1 MKAGAIMKLKS
12 ARLRNMKPIFRGSGQ
27 KEIFIDFSKSKH
39 KTIFIIGQNG
49 SGKSTIM
56 NALQP
61 LPESPSLF
69 LDGEEGLK
77 ELEYIFEDVLYR
89 IRIVYPVSN
98 TKNRLQTKAFLYK
111 ILSDGEEIDLNPNG
125 NIGSYKDAL
134 YTEFK
139 LDPNFVS
146 LARLSQDNKGLVSR
160 TPSERKKFVNEILKD
175 VQVYNDINKTL
186 QKRSSIFRSMINSIT
201 AKINTVGDRTT
212 LQHNLN
218 AIQSNINTLEKESDT
233 LTKTISDN
241 QSMIRLLDPNG
252 SIQNEFNLLCSEK
265 NKIEQEINY
274 ISIPL
279 TRYKNRYPNLES
291 VALERKTL
299 ENEINNESSQLVNL
313 QDQLEV
319 YLLSREEENKT
330 LQLKQQHLETLR
342 SEFTGIDIAKEIQR
356 LKEKMSEYESIFQM
370 IGNVDTSITK
380 NEYIMG
386 LNTLNEM
393 KDMIMTMRSFATRQN
408 IEKAIVLFKEQ
419 KNPSFIK
426 QRVENAIKEN
436 NEKRLDTEKQLA
448 YYKALQEKTTILSK
462 RPNKCKIDQCP
473 FIEDALSASKQL
485 AGDKIGLL
493 EKQLQDIDHLLEQLR
508 VEKDD
513 VENLSD
519 TYFSITSI
527 GRHLTS
533 NFSILEKIPIADSYK
548 NIDSV
553 LQMILDNDNFNEIT
567 VIYRYIEYA
576 NIFDSYRETKESLT
590 KLEYEYKLYENKIS
604 IIEEIGKD
612 IEVLTNK
619 ISNIQTILTD
629 HQSRILELNESLED
643 KRKDLTTVKSLEETF
658 IKLKELTEKRKE
670 LETKLTRSVMN
681 MQEIQL
687 NLESITFSSN
697 RLEEV
702 KKNLKPLKEEESKMK
717 YSILKLDEYES
728 ELALYKK
735 KYDMTELIKKYSSP
749 TKGGIQTV
757 FIKLYMSKTLSMT
770 NEMLSNFFGGDMVL
784 LPYVINE
791 SEFRIP
797 CKNQHST
804 VLNDDISSCSGAEK
818 SMIAMILSFA
828 LLRQSSTKYNILE
841 LDEIDET
848 LDESNRATFP
858 AVLDAII
865 EEMGVEQC
873 LVISHS
879 SEFDMSNADILLT
892 KTNEEYNYNN
902 VIFSYENPLSY

>member
-1 MKAGAIMKLKS
+1 
-12 ARLRNMKPIFRGSGQ
+12 
-27 KEIFIDFSKSKH
+27 
-39 KTIFIIGQNG
+39 
-49 SGKSTIM
+49 
-56 NALQP
+56 
-61 LPESPSLF
+61 
-69 LDGEEGLK
+69 
-77 ELEYIFEDVLYR
+77 
-89 IRIVYPVSN
+89 
-98 TKNRLQTKAFLYK
+98 
-111 ILSDGEEIDLNPNG
+111 
-125 NIGSYKDAL
+125 
-134 YTEFK
+134 
-139 LDPNFVS
+139 
-146 LARLSQDNKGLVSR
+146 
-160 TPSERKKFVNEILKD
+160 
-175 VQVYNDINKTL
+175 
-186 QKRSSIFRSMINSIT
+186 
-201 AKINTVGDRTT
+201 
-212 LQHNLN
+212 
-218 AIQSNINTLEKESDT
+218 
-233 LTKTISDN
+233 
-241 QSMIRLLDPNG
+241 
-252 SIQNEFNLLCSEK
+252 
-265 NKIEQEINY
+265 
-274 ISIPL
+274 
-279 TRYKNRYPNLES
+279 
-291 VALERKTL
+291 
-299 ENEINNESSQLVNL
+299 
-313 QDQLEV
+313 
-319 YLLSREEENKT
+319 
-330 LQLKQQHLETLR
+330 
-342 SEFTGIDIAKEIQR
+342 
-356 LKEKMSEYESIFQM
+356 MSEYESIFQM

-485 AGDKIGLL
+485 TGDKIGLL

-527 GRHLTS
+527 GRHLAS
-533 NFSILEKIPIADSYK
+533 NFSILEKIPIANSYK

-612 IEVLTNK
+612 IKVLTNK

-757 FIKLYMSKTLSMT
+757 FIKLYMSKTLNMT

-858 AVLDAII
+858 VVLDAII